1 MKIAILMFGQPRF
14 LKHTINLIREEFDLP
29 GHEVHYF
36 AHWWD
41 KIGYIPN
48 GEEEEYDKKEI
59 YDLVEEK
66 LPNSVLPNK
75 PSQRN
80 IIIQNYENLDETCN
94 NILNFIK
101 LHNRN
106 LPISINSVIEKL
118 RYKFGQHQS
127 MKWAFRRIMSYEHE
141 NNFKYDIVIKVRTDI
156 VYQPKET
163 YESEKE
169 YYAAKEALYTDLCFN
184 VPHVKCTALRYVDL
198 TERRL
203 SKATGVKPVPKDN
216 NIGMFR
222 FYNNHISLERRS
234 IIHKNKDGTFETHIK
249 TKYDPENEC
258 HWIKHTEDYN
268 KRVAF
273 NDWTLIANREGAEI
287 MYCNWFENYF
297 RTLSKDM
304 QHNNSNSW
312 FISQSDHCLQGQ
324 MLLNYNLAAERISPR
339 RDARLIHPKW
349 VKKDIR
355 TGGKI
360 KAESEAQIRK
370 DILTHRFS

>member
-94 NILNFIK
+94 NILNFIR
-101 LHNRN
+101 LHKRN
-106 LPISINSVIEKL
+106 LPISINSAIEKL

-141 NNFKYDIVIKVRTDI
+141 NNFKYDVIIKVRTDI
-156 VYQPKET
+156 VYSVKEN
-163 YESEKE
+163 YSDEEK
-169 YYAAKEALYTDLCFN
+169 YYKTKEDMYTNLNFN
-184 VPHVKCTALRYVDL
+184 VPMVKCAALRYVDL
-198 TERRL
+198 TEKINGK
-203 SKATGVKPVPKDN
+203 STEH
-216 NIGMFR
+216 NIPMR
-222 FYNNHISLERRS
+222 AFYNNHVLF
-234 IIHKNKDGTFETHIK
+234 HKNEDI
-249 TKYDPENEC
+249 KYDPLNEVGWTKQTENY
-258 HWIKHTEDYN
+258 KQ
-268 KRVAF
+268 RLAF

-287 MYCNWFENYF
+287 MFNNWFENYF
-297 RTLSKDM
+297 LTVSKDII
-304 QHNNSNSW
+304 NNNTNDF
-312 FISQSDHCLQGQ
+312 FISMSDHCLQGQ
-324 MLLNYNLAAERISPR
+324 MLLNYNLIARKISPR
-339 RDARLIHPKW
+339 RDVRLLHPLQ
-349 VKKDIR
+349 VKKDVG
-355 TGGKI
+355 TKGKI
-360 KAESEAQIRK
+360 MVRSEEQIRQN
-370 DILTHRFS
+370 ILTHKFK

>member
-14 LKHTINLIREEFDLP
+14 LKNTINLIREEFDLP

-48 GEEEEYDKKEI
+48 GSEEEYDKKEI

-94 NILNFIK
+94 NILN
-101 LHNRN
+101 
-106 LPISINSVIEKL
+106 LPISINCPIEKL

-156 VYQPKET
+156 VYQSKET
-163 YESEKE
+163 YQSDKE
-169 YYAAKEALYTDLCFN
+169 YYAAKETLYTDLCFN

-203 SKATGVKPVPKDN
+203 SKATGVRPVPKDN

-222 FYNNHISLERRS
+222 FYNNHLSLERRS

-249 TKYDPENEC
+249 TNYDPESEC

-268 KRVAF
+268 KRLAF
-273 NDWTLIANREGAEI
+273 NDW
-287 MYCNWFENYF
+287 
-297 RTLSKDM
+297 
-304 QHNNSNSW
+304 
-312 FISQSDHCLQGQ
+312 
-324 MLLNYNLAAERISPR
+324 
-339 RDARLIHPKW
+339 
-349 VKKDIR
+349 
-355 TGGKI
+355 
-360 KAESEAQIRK
+360 RK
-370 DILTHRFS
+370 N